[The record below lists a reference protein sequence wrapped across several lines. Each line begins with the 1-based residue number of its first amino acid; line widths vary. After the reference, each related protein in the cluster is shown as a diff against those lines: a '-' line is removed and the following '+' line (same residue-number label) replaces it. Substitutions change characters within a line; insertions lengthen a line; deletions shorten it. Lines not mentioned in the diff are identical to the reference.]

1 MKKLILSFLLL
12 FSLSSLT
19 QADQTSFTINPKAIL
34 SGICLI
40 NASDITLGSIGYTG
54 YSSGSGTINV
64 LCTRTTTYS
73 IAISTGS
80 NGSAGGRYLKHD
92 TASDKIPYIVCK
104 GPGFNGTD
112 CTNGL
117 WWTGS
122 FVLNSTGT
130 GLVQTFKP
138 YVYTVNS
145 YVTPG
150 NYSDTT
156 SAIITF

>member
-1 MKKLILSFLLL
+1 MKKLLISILLL
-12 FSLSSLT
+12 FPLLGK
-19 QADQTSFTINPKAIL
+19 AEQTSFTISPQSIL
-34 SGICLI
+34 SGICVI
-40 NASDITLGSIGYTG
+40 NASDITLGTIGYTG

-73 IAISTGS
+73 IAIATGS
-80 NGSAGGRYLKHD
+80 NGTSGGRYLKHA
-92 TASDKIPYIVCK
+92 TASDKIAYIICK
-104 GPGFNGTD
+104 GLGFNGVD

-122 FVLNSTGT
+122 FVLNGTGT
-130 GLVQTFKP
+130 GFVQTFKP

-150 NYSDTT
+150 IYSDTT